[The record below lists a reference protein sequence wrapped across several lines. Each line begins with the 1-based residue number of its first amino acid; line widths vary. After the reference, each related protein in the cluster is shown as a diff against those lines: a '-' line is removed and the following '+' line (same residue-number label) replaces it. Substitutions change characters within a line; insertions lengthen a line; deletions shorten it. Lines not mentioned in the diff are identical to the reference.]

1 MTAAHSPRPTGQ
13 PSVTRQTWQVP
24 GGALALTADMP
35 DSTHDRHILGQA
47 LRELRGRSGLTQKE
61 LAERAGTN
69 EAYISHAETGRL
81 DVRWHTL
88 RRLLRGLGA
97 NMRQFGDAIDRADGE
112 D

>member
-1 MTAAHSPRPTGQ
+1 LTSPSEA
-13 PSVTRQTWQVP
+13 SV
-24 GGALALTADMP
+24 LTADMP
-35 DSTHDRHILGQA
+35 DSTQDRLILGQA
-47 LRELRGRSGLTQKE
+47 LRVLRGRSGLTQKE
-61 LAERAGTN
+61 LAERAGTS

-88 RRLLRGLGA
+88 RRLLRALSA